1 MFCRIAAGPAPLPGL
16 VRRLAAPK
24 LPAKLFAAHQKF
36 GDGEDGHKRE
46 HELQQHPLH
55 RMVSILCS
63 HQIPRMAVSSTV
75 WMQKMK
81 SERRPTHSMAWEMGP
96 STRRCHFKRAG

>member
-46 HELQQHPLH
+46 HELQQHPCTGWSAYFAAIRYH
-55 RMVSILCS
+55 G
-63 HQIPRMAVSSTV
+63 MAVSSTV